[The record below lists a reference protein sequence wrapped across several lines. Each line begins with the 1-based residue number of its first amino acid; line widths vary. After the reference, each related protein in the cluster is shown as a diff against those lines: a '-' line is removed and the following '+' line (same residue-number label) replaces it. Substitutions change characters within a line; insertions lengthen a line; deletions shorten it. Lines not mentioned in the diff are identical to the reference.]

1 MAVIETIIPI
11 FLIIIFG
18 YIIHRK
24 GVINDRFI
32 SEANKFVFLFPLP
45 LLIFTGILKSDI
57 KSVYLSHILAV
68 IIPTFALIFLSF
80 FIGYAQKL
88 RSATLGTFI
97 QTSFHGNVSYI
108 GLAVLFYLLGEKGL
122 KQGSILIGIMIL
134 LNNGMAIAILS
145 LFSHQEKNIA
155 KSILSIIKTP
165 VIIATFLGLIV
176 IYTGIPVPSYIF
188 KAMVILSNIAL
199 PMALIMIGA
208 SIGIKNIKK
217 NLRDSI
223 TSAMLKL
230 FALPGFAALYF
241 KLLNIDFK
249 DIVHVFILLATPT
262 ATTSYIMAYEI
273 GGDPELASNA
283 VTLSTVL
290 SPLAF
295 IFWANIATI

>member
-1 MAVIETIIPI
+1 MAVIETIVPI

-18 YIIHRK
+18 YFIHRK

-45 LLIFTGILKSDI
+45 LLIFTGIIKSDI

-68 IIPTFALIFLSF
+68 IIPTLALMMLSF
-80 FIGYAQKL
+80 LVGYAQKL
-88 RSATLGTFI
+88 RSGSLGTFI

-134 LNNGMAIAILS
+134 FNNGMAIAVLS

-165 VIIATFLGLIV
+165 VIIATFIGFSV
-176 IYTGIPVPSYIF
+176 IYTEIPVPNFLI

-208 SIGIKNIKK
+208 SIGAKNIKK
-217 NLRDSI
+217 TFRYSL

-230 FALPGFAALYF
+230 VVLPGLAGLYF
-241 KLLNIDFK
+241 KLINIDFK
-249 DIVHVFILLATPT
+249 DILHVFILLATPT

-283 VTLSTVL
+283 VTLSTIL

-295 IFWANIATI
+295 ILWANIAVL